1 MVSLRG
7 YRCSFVIRRTTSILS
22 SFTYIIDE
30 SMRGLCELCF
40 VATLLNESK
49 AVGYRNLAPQAI
61 QRQTHSRER
70 HGEEGEGG

>member
-30 SMRGLCELCF
+30 SMRGLCEF
-40 VATLLNESK
+40 RFSATLLRESEP
-49 AVGYRNLAPQAI
+49 VGCRNLALRVV
-61 QRQTHSRER
+61 QRLMPSRQR
-70 HGEEGEGG
+70 HGGEEEGG